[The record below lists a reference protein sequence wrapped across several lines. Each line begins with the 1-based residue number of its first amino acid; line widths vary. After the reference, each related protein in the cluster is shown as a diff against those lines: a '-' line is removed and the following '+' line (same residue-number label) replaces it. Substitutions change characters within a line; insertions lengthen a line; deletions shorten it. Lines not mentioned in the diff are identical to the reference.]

1 MGAPS
6 LTFFC
11 ELDPPQLGQL
21 IDTPQVLAAVK
32 KLDAGISLAIRDL
45 SAERAALVKRIERAG
60 IPLTAWLVL
69 PQEQGYWFN
78 AGNSAE
84 AVRLYD
90 EFRRWTQEHS
100 LHWQRVGLDIEP
112 HIAEMQGLYAGRW
125 LALLPTIW
133 DRLFNPER
141 IWHAEAVY
149 QGLIERI
156 HADGWG
162 AEVYHMPLI
171 VDERMAGSRLIR
183 ALGGLVDVKG
193 DIEVLML
200 YSSFLR
206 PHGAAFLWSYG
217 PYAQAIGVGSTGG
230 GVEIAGTVSQ
240 APLSWEEL
248 ERDLLLAHR
257 WSHQLY
263 IFSLE
268 GCVQQGYLSR
278 LADIDWHAGLPA
290 VPDISGVERFRKGLR
305 AALWVSNHPWL
316 TLAGFAALLWLLT
329 RRRRR

>member
-1 MGAPS
+1 MGKPA
-6 LTFFC
+6 LHFFC
-11 ELDPPQLGQL
+11 ELDPSQLKML
-21 IDTPQVLAAVK
+21 IDTPQVLDVVK
-32 KLDAGISLAIRDL
+32 GLGAGISLAVRDL
-45 SAERAALVKRIERAG
+45 SAERASLVKRLEQAG
-60 IPLTAWLVL
+60 ISLTAWLVL

-78 AGNSAE
+78 ADNCAE
-84 AVRLYD
+84 AVRFYED
-90 EFRRWTQEHS
+90 FRRWTQEHS
-100 LHWQRVGLDIEP
+100 LRWQNIGLDIEP
-112 HIAEMQGLYAGRW
+112 HIAEMQNLYAGRW

-133 DRLFNPER
+133 GRLFNPER

-149 QGLIERI
+149 QGLVERI

-162 AEVYHMPLI
+162 VEVYHMPLI

-193 DIEVLML
+193 DTEVLML

-217 PYAQAIGVGSTGG
+217 PHAQAVGVGSTGG
-230 GVEIAGTVSQ
+230 GVEIAGVSAQ

-268 GCVQQGYLSR
+268 GCVQQGYLPR
-278 LADIDWHAGLPA
+278 LAEMDWERQPTAI
-290 VPDISGVERFRKGLR
+290 PDVTGVERFRKGLR
-305 AALWVSNHPWL
+305 AALWMSNHPWL
-316 TLAGFAALLWLLT
+316 TLAGILALLGLLT